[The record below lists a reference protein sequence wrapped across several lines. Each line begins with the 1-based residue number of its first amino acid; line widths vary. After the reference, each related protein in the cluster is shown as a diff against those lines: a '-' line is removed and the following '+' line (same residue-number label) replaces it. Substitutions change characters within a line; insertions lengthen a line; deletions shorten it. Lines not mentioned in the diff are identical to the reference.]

1 MMATTFHP
9 FPRLPLEL
17 RLVIWEASISPRTIN
32 FNSRGFTT
40 NDGDQEQQAEV
51 SISKPESMIG
61 TVFGTFASA
70 PPPPTILH
78 TCRESCNV
86 GLHFQGGYQKA
97 FCIWCLPY
105 IFDGSWNQRYI
116 WVHFGM
122 DIIDLGDESPIVFI
136 ENEDREKIQ
145 RLKLDFDHEV
155 YVWKKSEAQSFAEGM
170 SKIFEQVRE
179 MSVCIPCEE
188 ASLKL
193 PPDWLPGGS
202 QGGFME
208 GWRTV
213 DYTVSSGDGD
223 EDGDGERNEDGKT
236 DGKMWVMLVLEKE
249 NICAAESSS

>member
-1 MMATTFHP
+1 
-9 FPRLPLEL
+9 
-17 RLVIWEASISPRTIN
+17 
-32 FNSRGFTT
+32 
-40 NDGDQEQQAEV
+40 
-51 SISKPESMIG
+51 
-61 TVFGTFASA
+61 
-70 PPPPTILH
+70 
-78 TCRESCNV
+78 
-86 GLHFQGGYQKA
+86 
-97 FCIWCLPY
+97 
-105 IFDGSWNQRYI
+105 
-116 WVHFGM
+116 M